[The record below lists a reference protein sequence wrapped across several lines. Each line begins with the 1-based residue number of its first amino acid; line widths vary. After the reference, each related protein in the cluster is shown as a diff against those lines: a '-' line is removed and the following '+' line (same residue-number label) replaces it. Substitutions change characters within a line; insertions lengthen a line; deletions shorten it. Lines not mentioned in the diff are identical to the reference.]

1 MSKIGYIRVSTI
13 EQNVERQEV
22 ALRNIG
28 IDKFFIEKKSGKN
41 MDREEFK
48 KMMEYLRDGDTL
60 YIESLSRLARSTKDL
75 IEIADI
81 LSKKNVELISLKE
94 NIDTSSP
101 QGKLIYTIWGA
112 LAQFERDC
120 MLQRQR
126 EGLEVAKN
134 KGVHLGR
141 PKAKFPENFEKVYFE
156 WKDKK
161 YTAVDAIKKLGLTKS
176 TFYNLVN
183 QYDKNGIDWYK
194 LQETH
199 CVSFFIIKI
208 KGGS

>member
-1 MSKIGYIRVSTI
+1 MSKIGYIRVSTT
-13 EQNVERQEV
+13 EQNVDRQEI
-22 ALRNIG
+22 ALKNIG

-81 LSKKNVELISLKE
+81 LSKKNIELISLKE
-94 NIDTSSP
+94 NIDTTSP

-126 EGLEVAKN
+126 EGLDVAKN
-134 KGVHLGR
+134 KGIHLGR
-141 PKAKFPENFEKVYFE
+141 PKATYPENFKKVYGN

-161 YTAVDAIKKLGLTKS
+161 YTAVEAMKKLGLTKS

-183 QYDKNGIDWYK
+183 QYEKTGID
-194 LQETH
+194 
-199 CVSFFIIKI
+199 
-208 KGGS
+208 